1 MPGWG
6 QTLDQRVAR
15 PCQAVA
21 RGHLVSERGKGHFS
35 DIRFLSLE
43 GCVDAFSS
51 TLHESNRIVYC

>member
-51 TLHESNRIVYC
+51 TLHT